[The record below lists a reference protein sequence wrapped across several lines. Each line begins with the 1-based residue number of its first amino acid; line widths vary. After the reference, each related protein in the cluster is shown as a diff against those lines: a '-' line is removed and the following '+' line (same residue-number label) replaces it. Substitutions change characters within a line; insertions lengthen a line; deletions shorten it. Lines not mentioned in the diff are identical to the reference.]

1 MMLVTDKKRTQPAG
15 YAGAL
20 LRVDLTTGRLWEQT
34 FDDEFARTYVGGTGM
49 GARILYDEVGADVQ
63 WNDPENRLIMATG
76 PLAGTPT
83 WGSGGLSVV
92 TKGAITGGGTST
104 QANGFFG
111 ANIKSSGFDGI
122 VFEGRSEEW
131 VYLFIQNGTAE
142 LRDATHLLGLD
153 TWETQDHLY
162 EELGMSGH
170 QLSVYSIGP
179 SGENLIR
186 FAGIQGDY
194 GHVASKNGCG
204 AVMGSKRVKAVAIA
218 RGNRG
223 IFVAD
228 PRGVF
233 RTADDIAYQM
243 RSELPGQNFY
253 TIGTL
258 GGVTGLAPVGGLPIK
273 NLTTNI
279 LPPEADMSKWEP
291 LELREGFDHR
301 GHQCNACGMHHCHM
315 QVIREG
321 AHKGEV
327 VDEPEY
333 EGWVGAGWV
342 WGCTDRTKVSWMNTQ
357 CDRAGV
363 DVNEFGWVI
372 AWVMECYEKE
382 YITRE
387 QLGGIQAVWGD
398 ADAAYELL
406 QMLCTRQGFGD
417 LLAEGVKRASEQYG
431 GPAADCAVYTMKG
444 AQPRGHD
451 HRALWAEMLDTCT
464 SSTGTFETGTVPRSD
479 EFGVPPLTE
488 PQNPEQVPKFVAG
501 MLGRMD
507 FEDSIG
513 TCKFTTGTTL
523 ASLAEALNAVT
534 GWKYTKD
541 DAMYLG
547 RRTAALLRAFNLRC
561 GIGPELE
568 KPSVRYGST
577 PIDGPA
583 AGVSTAPHWD
593 HMLDRWYQLVEYDRD
608 SGRPWP
614 HLLDRLGLP
623 DVKAELWG

>member
-1 MMLVTDKKRTQPAG
+1 MLVTDKKRTQPAG

-20 LRVDLTTGRLWEQT
+20 LRVDLTTGRMWEQAI
-34 FDDEFARTYVGGTGM
+34 DEDFARTYVGGTAM
-49 GARILYDEVGADVQ
+49 GAKILYDEVGADVQ
-63 WNDPENRLIMATG
+63 WNDPENRLILATG

-92 TKGAITGGGTST
+92 TKGAMTGGATST

-122 VFEGRSEEW
+122 VFEGQSEQW
-131 VYLFIQNGTAE
+131 VYLYIHNGTAE
-142 LRDATHLLGLD
+142 LRDASHLLGLD

-162 EELGMSGH
+162 EETGLSGH

-223 IFVAD
+223 IHVAD
-228 PRGVF
+228 PRAVF
-233 RTADDIAYQM
+233 RTADDISYEL
-243 RSELPGQNFY
+243 RTELPGQNFY
-253 TIGTL
+253 QIGTL
-258 GGVTGLAPVGGLPIK
+258 GGVTGLAPLGGLPYR

-279 LPPEADMSKWEP
+279 IPTEVDMSKWEP
-291 LELREGFDHR
+291 MELREGFDHR
-301 GHQCNACGMHHCHM
+301 GHQCNSCGMHHCHM

-321 AHKGEV
+321 AHAGDI

-333 EGWVGAGWV
+333 EGWVGAGWA
-342 WGCTDRTKVSWMNTQ
+342 WGCTDRNKVSWMNTQ

-372 AWVMECYEKE
+372 GWVMECYEKE
-382 YITRE
+382 YITRQ
-387 QLGGIQAVWGD
+387 QLGGIQATWGD

-406 QMLCTRQGFGD
+406 QLLCSREGFGD

-444 AQPRGHD
+444 ASPRGHD
-451 HRALWAEMLDTCT
+451 HRAMWPEMLDTCV
-464 SSTGTFETGTVPRSD
+464 SSTGTLESAGPIRPAELGLPAVI
-479 EFGVPPLTE
+479 EV
-488 PQNPEQVPKFVAG
+488 QNPEDVPRVVAG
-501 MLGRMD
+501 TLGRRH

-513 TCKFTTGTTL
+513 TCWFTTTTTI
-523 ASLAEALNAVT
+523 ANIAEALSAVT
-534 GWKYTKD
+534 GWNYTKD
-541 DAMYLG
+541 EALHLG

-561 GIGPELE
+561 GIGPDLE
-568 KPSVRYGST
+568 RPSARYGSA
-577 PIDGPA
+577 PVDGPA
-583 AGVSTAPHWD
+583 AGVATAPHWD
-593 HMLDRWYQLVEYDRD
+593 NMLDSWYRLVEYDRE
-608 SGRPWP
+608 SGRPLP

-623 DVKAELWG
+623 EVKAELWG

>member
-1 MMLVTDKKRTQPAG
+1 MLVTEKKRNQPAG

-20 LRVDLTTGRLWEQT
+20 LRVDLTTGRLWEQPI
-34 FDDEFARTYVGGTGM
+34 DDEFARSYVGGTGM

-63 WNDPENRLIMATG
+63 WNDPENRLILATG

-92 TKGAITGGGTST
+92 TKGAITGGATST

-122 VFEGRSEEW
+122 VFQGRSDQW
-131 VYLFIQNGTAE
+131 VYLYIHNGTAE
-142 LRDATHLLGLD
+142 LRDASHLLGLD

-162 EELGMSGH
+162 EELGLSGH

-204 AVMGSKRVKAVAIA
+204 AVMGSKRVKAVAIV

-223 IFVAD
+223 IYVAD

-243 RSELPGQNFY
+243 RTELPGQNFY
-253 TIGTL
+253 LIGTL

-279 LPPEADMSKWEP
+279 LPAEADMSKWEP
-291 LELREGFDHR
+291 MELREGFDHR

-315 QVIREG
+315 QVIRDG
-321 AHKGEV
+321 VHAGDV

-333 EGWVGAGWV
+333 EGWVGAGWA

-372 AWVMECYEKE
+372 GWVMECYEKE
-382 YITRE
+382 YLTR
-387 QLGGIQAVWGD
+387 QDLGGIQAVWGD

-417 LLAEGVKRASEQYG
+417 VLAEGIKRAAEHLG
-431 GPAADCAVYTMKG
+431 GPAQDCAVYTMKG
-444 AQPRGHD
+444 SSPRGHD
-451 HRALWAEMLDTCT
+451 HRALWPEMLDTCV
-464 SSTGTFETGTVPRSD
+464 SSTGTLESGGPTRPQELGLPATLQVQSPDDVPRQ
-479 EFGVPPLTE
+479 VALT
-488 PQNPEQVPKFVAG
+488 
-501 MLGRMD
+501 LGRRH

-513 TCKFTTGTTL
+513 TCFFTTSTTI
-523 ASLAEALNAVT
+523 AAIAEAVSAVT
-534 GWKYTKD
+534 GWNYTKD

-547 RRTAALLRAFNLRC
+547 RRTAALMRAFNLRS

-568 KPSVRYGST
+568 RPSARYGST
-577 PIDGPA
+577 PVDGPA

-593 HMLDRWYQLVEYDRD
+593 HMLDTWYELVEYDRE
-608 SGRPWP
+608 SGRPLP
-614 HLLDRLGLP
+614 ELLDRLALP
-623 DVKAELWG
+623 EVKAELWG